1 MGSRWL
7 PVAPGSS
14 RHSAGDSGRV
24 YVRRRGRVTR
34 AQSRALEHLSPQ
46 YLLPLPDRAIGQAFW
61 TASFKRSATLAI
73 EIGFGNGAA
82 LAKLAYTHPDWN
94 CVGVDVYRPGFGALM
109 LACERDGLENVRIV
123 DTEALSLLQRL
134 EPASVHLINV
144 FFPDPWPKARHH
156 KRRLVTGDFAAA
168 VGACLKPRGALYF
181 ATDWTPYAEQMLAV
195 FAAEPLLQGGETP
208 RPATRPLTA
217 FEAKGVAHGR
227 RVVDLAYRR
236 VAHSV

>member
-1 MGSRWL
+1 M
-7 PVAPGSS
+7 
-14 RHSAGDSGRV
+14 
-24 YVRRRGRVTR
+24 TR

-46 YLLPLPDRAIGQAFW
+46 YLLALPDGAIGHAFW
-61 TASFKRSATLAI
+61 AASFKRSATLAI

-168 VGACLKPRGALYF
+168 VGACLEPRGALYF
-181 ATDWTPYAEQMLAV
+181 ATDWIPYAEQMLAV
-195 FAAEPLLQGGETP
+195 LAAEPLLQGGETP
-208 RPATRPLTA
+208 RPAARLLTA

-227 RVVDLAYRR
+227 RVVDLAYRG
-236 VAHSV
+236 VVHSV